1 MKRLRLDEQQLQP
14 RLEITMPE
22 TLGGGGD
29 SGLTRGQKVFRS
41 RSQAISVILNL
52 FQDLVIRCKEAKK
65 HRCEVFNVK
74 KINNLSILYG
84 TATFPPA
91 PSLIIEGATHVGS
104 VPLHPSHLRYCDCA
118 DATHVDILDNSCQH
132 LSCNLMSAT
141 QPHNDNFNSKL
152 TYLLTSYRLKNKLSS
167 LFTFH
172 PSLKPKAAFTLAEV
186 LITLG
191 IIGVVAAMTMPV
203 LINNT
208 RNKQLET
215 AFKAAYSILSQA
227 VITVAEE
234 QGGALRSSFAISEE
248 RPDGSVYYP
257 DAKIIRDSLFSKL
270 KVAGT
275 CTYTG
280 NVRNYSKTTDNTFI
294 DRGTVKPSKA
304 LANGMCFDIYVNAA
318 EINLTIDVNGTKGP
332 NILGYDIFFF
342 DIDKKDRLNPK
353 RATGYYSEE
362 ELEQLFPGD
371 EYESS
376 AQSPTAMQLGNPCS
390 INATQRGNGLG
401 CAYYAL
407 IDKNPDDEAKGYWE
421 SLR

>member
-1 MKRLRLDEQQLQP
+1 MDVKSD
-14 RLEITMPE
+14 
-22 TLGGGGD
+22 TL
-29 SGLTRGQKVFRS
+29 
-41 RSQAISVILNL
+41 
-52 FQDLVIRCKEAKK
+52 
-65 HRCEVFNVK
+65 
-74 KINNLSILYG
+74 
-84 TATFPPA
+84 
-91 PSLIIEGATHVGS
+91 
-104 VPLHPSHLRYCDCA
+104 
-118 DATHVDILDNSCQH
+118 
-132 LSCNLMSAT
+132 
-141 QPHNDNFNSKL
+141 
-152 TYLLTSYRLKNKLSS
+152 
-167 LFTFH
+167 
-172 PSLKPKAAFTLAEV
+172 PSLKHIAKTILMGCKGQKICHNSDIYHHNYNGEFMKKIFGFTRSENVAHVDTSNNKRNAAFTLAEV

-275 CTYTG
+275 CTYTD
-280 NVRNYSKTTDNTFI
+280 NVRNYSKTTDKPFI

-362 ELEQLFPGD
+362 ELEQLFP
-371 EYESS
+371 SS
-376 AQSPTAMQLGNPCS
+376 AQSPTAMQLGDPCS

-407 IDKNPDDEAKGYWE
+407 IDKNPDDETKGYWE

>member
-14 RLEITMPE
+14 RLKINMPE
-22 TLGGGGD
+22 TPGGGGD
-29 SGLTRGQKVFRS
+29 SELTRGPEVRRS
-41 RSQAISVILNL
+41 RSQASLKNVILNL
-52 FQDLVIRCKEAKK
+52 FQDLVIRCEEAKRHK
-65 HRCEVFNVK
+65 CEVFNVK
-74 KINNLSILYG
+74 KINNLSIY
-84 TATFPPA
+84 
-91 PSLIIEGATHVGS
+91 
-104 VPLHPSHLRYCDCA
+104 
-118 DATHVDILDNSCQH
+118 
-132 LSCNLMSAT
+132 
-141 QPHNDNFNSKL
+141 
-152 TYLLTSYRLKNKLSS
+152 
-167 LFTFH
+167 

-203 LINNT
+203 LINNI

-257 DAKIIRDSLFSKL
+257 DAKIVRDSLFSKL

-280 NVRNYSKTTDNTFI
+280 NVRNYSKTTDNPFI

-371 EYESS
+371 EPQSS
-376 AQSPTAMQLGNPCS
+376 AQSPSAMQLGDPCS